1 MNRPYDT
8 LIPTETATMF
18 VGSEVEQTPM
28 FGQRTLFVV
37 GIQPLKD
44 VIEAINDQDSSC
56 QHVYLGA
63 NHSFEPNDEW
73 DELVS
78 GLLDD
83 HWWVTLDFDIK
94 YTEWVLENGWT
105 ENNKFIAMVSAK
117 LPYIEQL
124 GYNACLKLDDKD
136 FDSTNPGVWTHRIH
150 DLKRTSVFTDWSKYT
165 QDKII
170 R

>member
-1 MNRPYDT
+1 MNRPYET
-8 LIPTETATMF
+8 LVTTETATMF

-28 FGQRTLFVV
+28 FGQQTLFVV

-44 VIEAINDQDSSC
+44 VIQQIHILTDC

-63 NHSFEPNDEW
+63 NHSFVPNDEW
-73 DELVS
+73 DGLINS
-78 GLLDD
+78 LLDKG
-83 HWWVTLDFDIK
+83 WWVTLDFDIK
-94 YTEWVLENGWT
+94 HTEWVLDNGWT
-105 ENNKFIAMVSAK
+105 EHNKFIAMVSAK

-136 FDSTNPGVWTHRIH
+136 FDASNPGVWTHRIH
-150 DLKRTSVFTDWSKYT
+150 DLKSTSVFTDWSKYT

>member
-1 MNRPYDT
+1 MNRPYTTPD
-8 LIPTETATMF
+8 PTETATMF

-28 FGQRTLFVV
+28 FGQQTLFVV

-44 VIEAINDQDSSC
+44 VIQQIYIHYGC

-73 DELVS
+73 NGLIS
-78 GLLDD
+78 GLLDKG
-83 HWWVTLDFDIK
+83 WWVTLDFDIK
-94 YTEWVLENGWT
+94 HTEWVLENRWT

-124 GYNACLKLDDKD
+124 GYNACLKLDDRD
-136 FDSTNPGVWTHRIH
+136 FNSTNPGVWTHRIH
-150 DLKRTSVFTDWSKYT
+150 DLKSTSVFTDWSKYT